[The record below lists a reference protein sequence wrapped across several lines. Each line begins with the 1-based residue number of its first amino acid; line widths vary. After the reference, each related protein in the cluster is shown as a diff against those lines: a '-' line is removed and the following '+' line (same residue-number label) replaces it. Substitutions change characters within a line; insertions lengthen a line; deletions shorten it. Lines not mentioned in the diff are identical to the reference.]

1 MIVVGK
7 VRLKNFIDKIKRIN
21 GLEKLEVL
29 ASIQLPYISFRGIE
43 QHALFEFFHHIICI
57 STRNCRPCSSLHL
70 TLIKQKRLMVKSLV
84 SFSGWLAKNATAFVI
99 GIAVFTFFFPTL
111 QGLMPG
117 LSVTCLAVIVGGVI
131 SRSRSCLALSVALGT
146 ASPVRFW
153 PDSICVG
160 TCAIRQQ
167 LRPLRLSGQLWS
179 PSP

>member
-1 MIVVGK
+1 
-7 VRLKNFIDKIKRIN
+7 
-21 GLEKLEVL
+21 
-29 ASIQLPYISFRGIE
+29 
-43 QHALFEFFHHIICI
+43 
-57 STRNCRPCSSLHL
+57 
-70 TLIKQKRLMVKSLV
+70 MVKSLV

-117 LSVTCLAVIVGGVI
+117 LCVTCLAVIVGGVI
-131 SRSRSCLALSVALGT
+131 SRSRSCLALSVVLGT

-167 LRPLRLSGQLWS
+167 LRPLRLSGQLWF